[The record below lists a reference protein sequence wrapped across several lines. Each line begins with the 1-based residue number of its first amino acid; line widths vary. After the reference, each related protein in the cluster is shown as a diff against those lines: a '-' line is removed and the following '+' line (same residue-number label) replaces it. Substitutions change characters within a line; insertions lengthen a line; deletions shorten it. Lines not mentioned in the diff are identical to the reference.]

1 MNRRHLLTGAPAML
15 LAPSIAL
22 AQGGNP
28 GWTPGRTVTI
38 VVPFAAG
45 GPTDLIG
52 RLLAEVMGRELG
64 QTVVVENVTGAGGT
78 IAAGRVAQA
87 RPDGLTL
94 FIHHIGHAASAT
106 LYRRLPYDVQE
117 GFTPLGLVS
126 ETPMTIIARPDFPA
140 ADLKGLVEEIRRQG
154 TKLTLSHSGLGGS
167 NHLCGTLLQAAAG
180 TQVTTV
186 AFRGSAPA
194 NTELM
199 AGRIDLACEQA
210 TNSVPFLRERRM
222 KPYAVTASRRV
233 PGIEEVPT
241 TAEAGLP
248 GFEITVW
255 HALYGPKGLP
265 EEIVQRLSAA
275 IQVAMRDEKLRA
287 RYAELVTDPA
297 SAEQATPAFHRRFL
311 AEEVARWRPLIQA
324 AGQYA
329 D

>member
-1 MNRRHLLTGAPAML
+1 MRRRHLLAAAPAL
-15 LAPSIAL
+15 LLGRSAL
-22 AQGGNP
+22 AQGG
-28 GWTPGRTVTI
+28 WTPSRTVTI

-64 QTVVVENVTGAGGT
+64 QTVVVENVSGAGGT

-87 RPDGLTL
+87 KPDGHTL
-94 FIHHIGHAASAT
+94 LIHHIGHAASAT

-117 GFTPLGLVS
+117 SFTPLGLVS

-140 ADLKGLVEEIRRQG
+140 EDLKGLLEEMRRKG
-154 TKLTLSHSGLGGS
+154 TALNLSHSGLGGS

-180 TQVTTV
+180 TAVTTV

-210 TNSVPFLRERRM
+210 TNSVPFLREKRM
-222 KPYAVTASRRV
+222 KAYAVTAPRRV
-233 PGIEEVPT
+233 PGIEDVPT

-255 HALYGPKGLP
+255 HGLYGPRGLP
-265 EEIVQRLSAA
+265 QEITQRLSAA
-275 IQVAMRDEKLRA
+275 IQVAMRDEKLRN
-287 RYAELVTDPA
+287 RYAELVTDVPA
-297 SAEQATPAFHRRFL
+297 PEKVTSEYHRRFL
-311 AEEVARWRPLIQA
+311 AQEVARWRPLIQA

>member
-1 MNRRHLLTGAPAML
+1 MHRRHLLAAAPAL
-15 LAPSIAL
+15 LLGRSAL
-22 AQGGNP
+22 AQGS
-28 GWTPGRTVTI
+28 GWAPNRTVTI

-52 RLLAEVMGRELG
+52 RLLAEIIGRELG
-64 QTVVVENVTGAGGT
+64 QTVVVENVSGAGGT

-87 RPDGLTL
+87 KPDGHTL
-94 FIHHIGHAASAT
+94 LIHHIGHAASAT

-117 GFTPLGLVS
+117 SFTPLGLVS

-140 ADLKGLVEEIRRQG
+140 EDLKGLLEEIKRKG
-154 TKLTLSHSGLGGS
+154 TALNLSHSGLGGS
-167 NHLCGTLLQAAAG
+167 NHLCGTLLQAAAR
-180 TQVTTV
+180 TAVTTV

-210 TNSVPFLRERRM
+210 TNSVPFLREKRM
-222 KPYAVTASRRV
+222 KAYAVTAPRRV
-233 PGIEEVPT
+233 PGIEDVPT
-241 TAEAGLP
+241 AAEAGLP

-255 HALYGPKGLP
+255 HALYGPRGLP
-265 EEIVQRLSAA
+265 DEVTQRLSAA

-287 RYAELVTDPA
+287 RYAELVTDVPA
-297 SAEQATPAFHRRFL
+297 PEKVTPEYHRRFL
-311 AEEVARWRPLIQA
+311 AQEVARWRPLIEA

>member
-1 MNRRHLLTGAPAML
+1 MNRRQLLAGAPALL
-15 LAPSIAL
+15 LAPAAL
-22 AQGGNP
+22 AQGEGRWAPN
-28 GWTPGRTVTI
+28 RTVTI
-38 VVPFAAG
+38 TVPFAAG
-45 GPTDLIG
+45 GPTDLIA
-52 RLLAEVMGRELG
+52 RLLAEIMGRELG
-64 QTVVVENVTGAGGT
+64 QTVVVENVSGAGGT

-87 RPDGLTL
+87 RPDGHTL
-94 FIHHIGHAASAT
+94 LIHHIGHAASAT

-117 GFTPLGLVS
+117 SFTPLGLVS
-126 ETPMTIIARPDFPA
+126 ETPMTIVARPDFPA
-140 ADLKGLVEEIRRQG
+140 ADLKGLLEEIRRKG
-154 TKLTLSHSGLGGS
+154 TALNLSHSGLGGS

-180 TQVTTV
+180 AAVTTV

-210 TNSVPFLRERRM
+210 TNSVPFLREKRM
-222 KPYAVTASRRV
+222 KAYAVTAPRRV
-233 PGIEEVPT
+233 PGIEDVPT

-255 HALYGPKGLP
+255 HALYGPRGLP
-265 EEIVQRLSAA
+265 DEVTRRLSAA
-275 IQVAMRDEKLRA
+275 IQVAMQDEKLRN
-287 RYAELVTDPA
+287 RYAELVTDPV
-297 SAEQATPAFHRRFL
+297 SAEKATPEFHRRFL